1 MHRGGRGVK
10 GGWCWR
16 WRWRRTEG
24 VVCVRCFCY
33 WRGFSVWW
41 LGRSRLYYRE
51 TSSSI
56 EI

>member
-1 MHRGGRGVK
+1 MHRGGRDVK

-16 WRWRRTEG
+16 WRWTEG
-24 VVCVRCFCY
+24 VVCVRCFCH

-41 LGRSRLYYRE
+41 LGRSRLYCRE